1 MHPMKETRIASGEV
15 IYREGG
21 PGDAVFI
28 IKDGEIE
35 VLRDVGGE
43 EVRLAVLRKGAI
55 FGEMGVLRDKP
66 RSTTTRALGETTLV
80 ASPKETFL
88 ATFRSD
94 NPLAL
99 PLLRM
104 LCERLSQAD
113 SQLVEQQIYSE
124 GARFDE
130 VAGIHLLPASPEMKT
145 QIGGHGIEVA
155 DLPFRV
161 GRHRRPGEPA
171 SADQA
176 ELSLQSPG
184 GEQIS
189 ARHFAIEV
197 NDGRLMVR
205 DLDSHLGT
213 VVNGTRIAYFEQ
225 SASAD
230 LLFGENSVQA
240 GGLESPYRFRVIV
253 ERAGE

>member
-1 MHPMKETRIASGEV
+1 MHPMKEDRYGAGEV

-21 PGDAVFI
+21 PGDTVFI
-28 IKDGEIE
+28 IKEGEIE

-43 EVRLAVLRKGAI
+43 QVRLAVLRKGAI

-66 RSTTTRALGETTLV
+66 RSTTTRALGDTTLV
-80 ASPKETFL
+80 TITKETFL

-124 GARFDE
+124 GARADE
-130 VAGIHLLPASPEMKT
+130 VAGIHLLPDSPEMKA
-145 QIGGHGIEVA
+145 QIGSDGIEVA

-161 GRHRRPGEPA
+161 GRHRRPGETA
-171 SADQA
+171 SASQA

-189 ARHFAIEV
+189 AQHFSIEAK
-197 NDGRLMVR
+197 DGRLMVR
-205 DLDSHLGT
+205 DLGSHLGT
-213 VVNGTRIAYFEQ
+213 VVNGTRIAPFEQ
-225 SASAD
+225 LASAD
-230 LLFGENSVQA
+230 LLFGENSVQT
-240 GGLESPYRFRVIV
+240 GGLESAYRFRVIV
-253 ERAGE
+253 ERAE